1 MMVSNGA
8 GLESSGVLCYIFG
21 ERRAARRAARSVHQN
36 HRRSMRRTL
45 LILGLA
51 LPLVSACASGGG
63 MRPQYDRAAGTSTVS
78 RDILDAS
85 PGGVPMR
92 VTASYSWRGQGT
104 PAPAQAAYLNF
115 IARPRTDAGLQW
127 RSNNQLRVLVD
138 GEQRATYNG
147 RYDGEA
153 RENGLYEHMVYHIPI
168 TDLSVLASASR
179 VEGRIGQREFVLQ
192 GEELARLREFVEYVR
207 GGGR

>member
-1 MMVSNGA
+1 
-8 GLESSGVLCYIFG
+8 
-21 ERRAARRAARSVHQN
+21 
-36 HRRSMRRTL
+36 
-45 LILGLA
+45 
-51 LPLVSACASGGG
+51 
-63 MRPQYDRAAGTSTVS
+63 MRPQYDRAAGNSTVS

-85 PGGVPMR
+85 SGRVPMR
-92 VTASYSWRGQGT
+92 VTASYSWRGQGA

-115 IARPRTDAGLQW
+115 MAWPRTDAGWQW

-147 RYDGEA
+147 RYDGEVQ
-153 RENGLYEHMVYHIPI
+153 ENGLYEHMVYQIPI
-168 TDLSVLASASR
+168 TDLSVLASAGR